1 MRYVVTD
8 KAQKDWPLVDAKQ
21 PVAAGAAAE
30 KQQENKLELM
40 GLTRGKM
47 LAIKAPSTS
56 AKTKDVL
63 DTALRL
69 NMKILTHRSI
79 LDFCKKYIKVP
90 LDVTAAEQANEQ
102 DGAASVA
109 AKVKVRQLKAPF
121 LKFEDKEEKF
131 APVYKEFDIWPTV
144 CMDASSSSLTATT
157 NVQTNQT
164 PTVPKN
170 FNTSKLLQPPM
181 AKKRQRVFFCEICSK
196 DFTNMIE
203 VANRFE
209 QSFSCD

>member
-1 MRYVVTD
+1 MVTD
-8 KAQKDWPLVDAKQ
+8 KPQKDWPVVDAK
-21 PVAAGAAAE
+21 PAVAVAE

-47 LAIKAPSTS
+47 LAIKAPNTS

-63 DTALRL
+63 ETALRL

-90 LDVTAAEQANEQ
+90 LDDVTAAEQANEQ
-102 DGAASVA
+102 DGAAA

-131 APVYKEFDIWPTV
+131 APVYKEFDIWPQV
-144 CMDASSSSLTATT
+144 CTDASSSSLTAANT
-157 NVQTNQT
+157 NAVLTNQT

-181 AKKRQRVFFCEICSK
+181 QKKRQRVFFCEICSK

-203 VANRFE
+203 VVNYGN
-209 QSFSCD
+209 